1 MLEIMFQL
9 PAPLT
14 QSEPS
19 REFIQ
24 VIDGEIRDS
33 ESNVIIGRISSSLVQ
48 VGRVADAG
56 EDLFDVMDG
65 QSCEMAE
72 YHAALFKPKYWDYND
87 RIRSQFPD
95 IVSLDL
101 LILERAEIQPA
112 FRKQGIGLLA
122 VCRTIDVFGANCGL
136 VVMKPFPL
144 QFRNY
149 LEAGWRE
156 PDGVENATGEFR
168 TARQRLRRYWA
179 RAGFKRVN
187 ETDYW
192 ALCPGR
198 KRPSLNT
205 IALAI
210 DETCVLG
217 E

>member
-1 MLEIMFQL
+1 MPQL
-9 PAPLT
+9 QTAWVT
-14 QSEPS
+14 FGKQ
-19 REFIQ
+19 R
-24 VIDGEIRDS
+24 
-33 ESNVIIGRISSSLVQ
+33 
-48 VGRVADAG
+48 RVNSGARRR
-56 EDLFDVMDG
+56 
-65 QSCEMAE
+65 
-72 YHAALFKPKYWDYND
+72 FKPKDWDYND

-101 LILERAEIQPA
+101 LIIERAEIQPA
-112 FRKQGIGLLA
+112 FRKQGLGLLA
-122 VCRTIDVFGANCGL
+122 ACRTIDVFGANCGL

>member
-1 MLEIMFQL
+1 MLEINF
-9 PAPLT
+9 PASYALT

-65 QSCEMAE
+65 QSREMAE
-72 YHAALFKPKYWDYND
+72 YHTVLFKPNDWDYND

-101 LILERAEIQPA
+101 LIIERAEIKPA
-112 FRKQGIGLLA
+112 FRKRGLGLLA
-122 VCRTIDVFGANCGL
+122 ACRTIDVFGANCGL

-149 LEAGWRE
+149 LRS
-156 PDGVENATGEFR
+156 DGESLTGLRMRQVNSR
-168 TARQRLRRYWA
+168 TARQKLRSHWA

-187 ETDYW
+187 GTDYW
-192 ALCPGR
+192 ALCSGR

-205 IALAI
+205 MALAI

-217 E
+217 D